1 MDKFIKINRKNELE
15 NTGESSLNE
24 DDNNINIGEDNDKVV
39 NEDNNFDSQTHDNN
53 YNSQTHKNENEN
65 CKTNDSNIKNI
76 YDPSQQEDIDTK
88 LRDLLVENGP
98 IRIFDIHFP
107 KDKYS

>member
-76 YDPSQQEDIDTK
+76 YDPSQ
-88 LRDLLVENGP
+88 
-98 IRIFDIHFP
+98 
-107 KDKYS
+107 